1 MTNVQRIRP
10 RIIQRFNP
18 LQRTLHWL
26 MAVCILA
33 MLFIGV
39 GMVSTVASE
48 YLTLVN
54 IHKPLGILI
63 LILALIRLV
72 VRLRYG
78 APPLPLDL
86 PEPMKLAAYLS
97 HYALY
102 ALMIAMP
109 LIGWAMLSAAE
120 YPVVIW
126 PGIWLPQILPLDPS
140 LHTLLWNAHFYL
152 AFLFFALILMHLS
165 AALFHA
171 LIRRDGVFD
180 AMGPRLT
187 HDEIAP
193 ADWREGAGVCSI
205 EVAPLSSVRNRSM
218 IAQSP
223 AGDRT
228 APFGSNQ
235 RRHCKQSEA
244 IQGNWSASRLL
255 DRRVASLL
263 AMTILAE
270 RSTRR
275 SALATC

>member
-1 MTNVQRIRP
+1 MTNVQRIHP
-10 RIIQRFNP
+10 AMVHQRFTP
-18 LQRTLHWL
+18 LQRTLHWV

-39 GMVSTVASE
+39 GMVSTIAPE
-48 YLTLVN
+48 YLTLVS

-126 PGIWLPQILPLDPS
+126 PGVWLPPILPLDPG
-140 LHTLLWNAHFYL
+140 LHSLLWNAHFYL
-152 AFLFFALILMHLS
+152 AFLFFALILMHL
-165 AALFHA
+165 AAGLFHA

-187 HDEIAP
+187 HDEVAP
-193 ADWREGAGVCSI
+193 ADWRETPG
-205 EVAPLSSVRNRSM
+205 PVR
-218 IAQSP
+218 
-223 AGDRT
+223 
-228 APFGSNQ
+228 
-235 RRHCKQSEA
+235 
-244 IQGNWSASRLL
+244 SR
-255 DRRVASLL
+255 
-263 AMTILAE
+263 
-270 RSTRR
+270 
-275 SALATC
+275 

>member
-1 MTNVQRIRP
+1 
-10 RIIQRFNP
+10 
-18 LQRTLHWL
+18 

-39 GMVSTVASE
+39 GMVSTVAPK
-48 YLTLVN
+48 YLTLIN

-126 PGIWLPQILPLDPS
+126 PGVWLPQILPLNPS

-152 AFLFFALILMHLS
+152 AFLFYALVLMHLS
-165 AALFHA
+165 AALFHG

-180 AMGPRLT
+180 SMGPTLT
-187 HDEIAP
+187 HEEVAP
-193 ADWREGAGVCSI
+193 ADWRETPG
-205 EVAPLSSVRNRSM
+205 PVR
-218 IAQSP
+218 
-223 AGDRT
+223 
-228 APFGSNQ
+228 
-235 RRHCKQSEA
+235 
-244 IQGNWSASRLL
+244 SR
-255 DRRVASLL
+255 
-263 AMTILAE
+263 
-270 RSTRR
+270 
-275 SALATC
+275 

>member
-1 MTNVQRIRP
+1 MTNITRVRPIRF
-10 RIIQRFNP
+10 IQRFNP
-18 LQRTLHWL
+18 LQRTLHWV
-26 MAVCILA
+26 MAVCILT

-39 GMVSTVASE
+39 GMASTVAPQ

-63 LILALIRLV
+63 LILALIRLI

-120 YPVVIW
+120 YPVTLW
-126 PGIWLPQILPLDPS
+126 PGIWLPQILPRSPS

-152 AFLFFALILMHLS
+152 AFLFFALILMHLA

-180 AMGPRLT
+180 SMGPLLKG
-187 HDEIAP
+187 DEAAP
-193 ADWREGAGVCSI
+193 AE
-205 EVAPLSSVRNRSM
+205 
-218 IAQSP
+218 
-223 AGDRT
+223 
-228 APFGSNQ
+228 
-235 RRHCKQSEA
+235 
-244 IQGNWSASRLL
+244 
-255 DRRVASLL
+255 
-263 AMTILAE
+263 
-270 RSTRR
+270 
-275 SALATC
+275 

>member
-1 MTNVQRIRP
+1 MTNITRVRP
-10 RIIQRFNP
+10 ITIIHRFNP
-18 LQRTLHWL
+18 LQRTLHWV

-39 GMVSTVASE
+39 GMASTVAPE

-54 IHKPLGILI
+54 IHKPLGIVI

-78 APPLPLDL
+78 APALPIDL

-109 LIGWAMLSAAE
+109 LIGWAMLSAAK
-120 YPVVIW
+120 YPVVLW
-126 PGIWLPQILPLDPS
+126 PGVWLPPILPLNPS

-152 AFLFFALILMHLS
+152 AFLFFALILMHLA

-180 AMGPRLT
+180 SMGPLLK
-187 HDEIAP
+187 HDEAAP
-193 ADWREGAGVCSI
+193 AE
-205 EVAPLSSVRNRSM
+205 
-218 IAQSP
+218 
-223 AGDRT
+223 
-228 APFGSNQ
+228 
-235 RRHCKQSEA
+235 
-244 IQGNWSASRLL
+244 
-255 DRRVASLL
+255 
-263 AMTILAE
+263 
-270 RSTRR
+270 
-275 SALATC
+275 

>member
-1 MTNVQRIRP
+1 MTNVQRLRP
-10 RIIQRFNP
+10 VPVLRRFTP
-18 LQRTLHWL
+18 LQRALHWI

-39 GMVSTVASE
+39 GMVSTIAPE
-48 YLTLVN
+48 YLTLVG

-109 LIGWAMLSAAE
+109 LIGWAMLSAAD
-120 YPVVIW
+120 YPVTLWHSV
-126 PGIWLPQILPLDPS
+126 WLPQIVPQSAS

-152 AFLFFALILMHLS
+152 AFLFFALILMHL
-165 AALFHA
+165 AAGLFHA

-180 AMGPRLT
+180 AMGPTLT
-187 HDEIAP
+187 GD
-193 ADWREGAGVCSI
+193 
-205 EVAPLSSVRNRSM
+205 EVAP
-218 IAQSP
+218 
-223 AGDRT
+223 
-228 APFGSNQ
+228 
-235 RRHCKQSEA
+235 
-244 IQGNWSASRLL
+244 
-255 DRRVASLL
+255 
-263 AMTILAE
+263 AE
-270 RSTRR
+270 
-275 SALATC
+275 